1 VPVAEINGQRIF
13 YTDSGGDG
21 PAVLFAHGFLMDHEM
36 FSPQV
41 EALSGE
47 FRVIAWDAR
56 GFGDTEFDGKPFDYW
71 DNARDCLGLL
81 DHLGLDRA
89 VIGGMSQGGFCSLR
103 VALLAPDR
111 VRALVL
117 IDTQAGAEEP
127 DKVELYGDMIEAWVN
142 VGPGEELARIIAGI
156 IIDDPAHD
164 DYWIAKWQARDREL
178 LREPGG
184 CLLGRDD
191 ITDRLGEI
199 TCPALVVHGT
209 QDGAIDMELAET
221 LAAGLSGCAG
231 VVPIAGAAHAANLT
245 HPDQANP
252 ALLTFLRALPG
263 AAPSR

>member
-1 VPVAEINGQRIF
+1 MPIAEVNGQGIF

-21 PAVLFAHGFLMDHEM
+21 PAVLLAHGFLMDHEM

-41 EALSGE
+41 DALSGE

-56 GFGDTEFDGKPFDYW
+56 GFGNTEFDGKPFDYW

-117 IDTQAGAEEP
+117 IDTQSGAEDPEQA
-127 DKVELYGDMIEAWVN
+127 ELYQDMIDAWVA
-142 VGPGEELARIIAGI
+142 VGPGEELARIISGI
-156 IIDDPAHD
+156 IIDSPDLD
-164 DYWIAKWQARDREL
+164 DIWIAKWQARPHEL
-178 LREPGG
+178 LREPGT
-184 CLLGRDD
+184 CLLHRDD

-199 TCPALVVHGT
+199 DCPAFVVHGT
-209 QDGAIDMELAET
+209 EDTAIPMELAEA

-231 VVPIAGAAHAANLT
+231 VVPIEGAAHAANLS
-245 HPDQANP
+245 HPDQLNP
-252 ALLTFLRALPG
+252 PLLSFLRALPG
-263 AAPSR
+263 

>member
-1 VPVAEINGQRIF
+1 MPHAEVNAQRIHF
-13 YTDSGGDG
+13 TDSGGDG
-21 PAVLFAHGFLMDHEM
+21 PAVLLAHGFLMDHEM

-41 EALSGE
+41 AALADE
-47 FRVIAWDAR
+47 FRVITWDAR
-56 GFGDTEFDGKPFDYW
+56 GFGDTEFDGKQFDYW

-127 DKVELYGDMIEAWVN
+127 DKVELYGDMIEAWVS
-142 VGPGEELARIIAGI
+142 VGPGDGLAQIIAGI

-178 LREPGG
+178 LREPGR

-191 ITDRLGEI
+191 LTDRLGEI
-199 TCPALVVHGT
+199 SCPAFVVHGT
-209 QDGAIDMELAET
+209 EDGAIDMNLAQT
-221 LAAGLSGCAG
+221 MAAGLSGCAG

-245 HPDQANP
+245 HPDLLNP
-252 ALLTFLRALPG
+252 PLLAFLRGLPG
-263 AAPSR
+263 

>member
-1 VPVAEINGQRIF
+1 MPHAEVNGQRIH

-21 PAVLFAHGFLMDHEM
+21 PAVLLAHGFLMDHEM

-41 EALSGE
+41 AALAGE
-47 FRVIAWDAR
+47 FRVITWDAR
-56 GFGDTEFDGKPFDYW
+56 GFGDTEFDGKQFDYW

-127 DKVELYGDMIEAWVN
+127 DKVELYGDMIEAWVS
-142 VGPGEELARIIAGI
+142 VGPGDGLAQIIAGI

-178 LREPGG
+178 LREPGR

-191 ITDRLGEI
+191 VTDRLGEI
-199 TCPALVVHGT
+199 NCPAFVVHGT
-209 QDGAIDMELAET
+209 EDGAIEMELAQT
-221 LAAGLSGCAG
+221 MAAGLSGCTG
-231 VVPIAGAAHAANLT
+231 VLPIEGAAHAANLT
-245 HPDQANP
+245 HPDQVNP
-252 ALLTFLRALPG
+252 PLLAFLRGLAN
-263 AAPSR
+263 

>member
-1 VPVAEINGQRIF
+1 MPHAEVNGQRIF
-13 YTDSGGDG
+13 YTDSGGDA
-21 PAVLFAHGFLMDHEM
+21 PPVLFAHGFLMDHEM
-36 FSPQV
+36 FAPQI

-56 GFGDTEFDGKPFDYW
+56 GFGNTEFDGKPFDYW
-71 DNARDCLGLL
+71 DNARDCLGLM

-103 VALLAPDR
+103 VALLAPER

-127 DKVELYGDMIEAWVN
+127 DKVELYGDMIDAWVN

-156 IIDDPAHD
+156 IIDDPVLD
-164 DYWIAKWQARDREL
+164 DIWITKWKARDRTL
-178 LREPGG
+178 LAEPGR

-191 ITDRLGEI
+191 ITDRLAEI

-209 QDGAIDMELAET
+209 EDGAIDMELAERM
-221 LAAGLSGCAG
+221 AAGLSGCAG
-231 VVPIAGAAHAANLT
+231 VVPIVGAAHASNLS
-245 HPDQANP
+245 HPDQVNP
-252 ALLTFLRALPG
+252 PLLDFLRGLPG
-263 AAPSR
+263 

>member
-1 VPVAEINGQRIF
+1 MPVAEINGQRIH

-21 PAVLFAHGFLMDHEM
+21 PAVLLAHGFLMDHEM
-36 FSPQV
+36 FAPQV
-41 EALSGE
+41 AALAPE
-47 FRVIAWDAR
+47 FRVICWDAR

-103 VALLAPDR
+103 VALLAPER

-127 DKVELYGDMIEAWVN
+127 DKVELYGDMIEAWVS
-142 VGPGEELARIIAGI
+142 VGPGDGLAQIIAGI

-164 DYWIAKWQARDREL
+164 DDWIAKWQARDREL
-178 LREPGG
+178 LREPGR

-199 TCPALVVHGT
+199 SCPAFVVHGT
-209 QDGAIDMELAET
+209 NDGAISIELAD
-221 LAAGLSGCAG
+221 AMARGLPGCIG
-231 VVPIAGAAHAANLT
+231 VVPVPGAAHAANLT
-245 HPDQANP
+245 HPDQVNRP
-252 ALLTFLRALPG
+252 LLAFLRGLLG
-263 AAPSR
+263 